1 MSLEDKFG
9 VFEVGMSKAGEIRK
23 LTKLIKPEIGIIT
36 NVGEAHIENFKNIN
50 GVAKAKSEIIEN
62 IKPGG
67 VIILNRD
74 DKFFNYF
81 FNKAKKYKLK
91 VSTFGEHKKSDI
103 RIKKISINGKI
114 SRILVNL
121 KAQKFNFEI
130 KDLNIKNVL
139 AAIAVLKELKF
150 KISEFKSKFKKLE
163 SPEGRGKNH
172 LIYRYNRN
180 FKL

>member
-1 MSLEDKFG
+1 M
-9 VFEVGMSKAGEIRK
+9 
-23 LTKLIKPEIGIIT
+23 GIIY
-36 NVGEAHIENFKNIN
+36 ENFKNIN

-67 VIILNRD
+67 VIILNRY

-103 RIKKISINGKI
+103 RVKKISINGKI

-139 AAIAVLKELKF
+139 AAIAVLKVRYLNTFRKEYWSTKEVRKLKSTYIPLIIFLLKLF
-150 KISEFKSKFKKLE
+150 KPVAFEPFII
-163 SPEGRGKNH
+163 R
-172 LIYRYNRN
+172 
-180 FKL
+180 